1 MILNKYNEI
10 MNGITVDPEMKSRIM
25 GAVSDAIKRQA
36 EGGAVVTDIPK
47 KETRTEAEPKRRKK
61 ANRTPVIVIST
72 IAALVV
78 VFLGIMFVFRYLG
91 TSKAASETV
100 AMHNAAINEDTAAEI
115 DAAVGNDEAYETA
128 AQGNYEAT
136 EAEDTKE
143 HNDSVSGE
151 QKNSFTVDI
160 NDGDYNIVG
169 ITNIDVDKN
178 EGMGDVRRDK
188 ISRALPFDLKATGT
202 GEFADGI
209 STEVFLGEQ
218 GQKVVLLTA
227 DQGTDL
233 VKAFYPSNK
242 SAGEPATT
250 PEGTAVKL
258 FRIPY
263 ANVLELGKDETSTEI
278 NAALYERDGKTYLLI
293 FSYALSP
300 DEILRVVDAV

>member
-91 TSKAASETV
+91 TSKAASDTV

-160 NDGDYNIVG
+160 NDRDYNIVG

-188 ISRALPFDLKATGT
+188 I
-202 GEFADGI
+202 
-209 STEVFLGEQ
+209 
-218 GQKVVLLTA
+218 
-227 DQGTDL
+227 
-233 VKAFYPSNK
+233 